1 MITAIYGK
9 RLIDGTGRPALE
21 PGLVLV
27 EGERILAADSAQ
39 RISPPDGAEIIL
51 LDDLTLLPG
60 FIDVHGHLALDHGA
74 GDVVLQ
80 MREPEQQMMVAAVG
94 NLRFKLRSGVT
105 TMRVCGEKHY
115 IDVTC
120 RAAVEAG
127 QLPGPRLLIAGKAL
141 RAPHGHGS
149 VGTAVSGKA
158 AIRDLV
164 RENLAQGVDL
174 IKLFTTGGT
183 TSHATSPTQSYYT
196 AEEIAI
202 AIDESHRAG
211 RRVAVHAHGGEGL
224 RLAVELGAD
233 TIEHGVYLTAEDAR
247 LMAERGTWL
256 DATNGMFF
264 DQRGIQT
271 TSSAVVEKVE
281 QARTAARTSI
291 ERARA
296 AGVKLTVGTDDGRGH
311 LALDVELLHRWGFPA
326 MEAILA
332 ATRQAADAC
341 GQLDRLGTLE
351 PGKLADLIGVRGDP
365 LTDIRALNEVAFV
378 MKGGLR
384 YDALSDQ

>member
-1 MITAIYGK
+1 MITAIYGQ
-9 RLIDGTGRPALE
+9 RLIDGTGRPPCE

-27 EGERILAADSAQ
+27 ENDRILAAGSAQ
-39 RISPPDGAEIIL
+39 QITPPDGAAIVR
-51 LDDLTLLPG
+51 LDVLTLLPG
-60 FIDVHGHLALDHGA
+60 LIDVHAHLALHHGA

-80 MREPEQQMMVAAVG
+80 MREPEQEMMVAAVG
-94 NLRFKLRSGVT
+94 NLRYKLRTGVT

-127 QLPGPRLLIAGKAL
+127 RLIGPRLLIAGKAL

-149 VGTAVSGKA
+149 VGTIVSGKD

-196 AEEIAI
+196 AEEIATVM
-202 AIDESHRAG
+202 DESHRAG

-233 TIEHGVYLTAEDAR
+233 TIEHGVFLSEDDAR

-256 DATNGMFF
+256 DATNGMFY
-264 DQRGIQT
+264 DERGIQT
-271 TSSAVVEKVE
+271 TSPAVVEKVA
-281 QARTAARTSI
+281 QARELARTSI
-291 ERARA
+291 QRARA
-296 AGVKLTVGTDDGRGH
+296 AGLKLTVGTDDGRGH
-311 LALDVELLHRWGFPA
+311 LALDVELLHRWGCSPT
-326 MEAILA
+326 EALQA

-341 GQLDRLGTLE
+341 GLLDRLGTLE
-351 PGKLADLIGVRGDP
+351 PGKLADLIAVRGNP
-365 LTDIRALNEVAFV
+365 LDDLRALYEVAFV
-378 MKGGLR
+378 MKAGVR
-384 YDALSDQ
+384 YDDLSER